1 LRHETREYRDGQK
14 LSVTQSFIWLIR
26 HEIYYCTV
34 NHWKQDLEWNISH
47 CFRQVVGFET
57 VPVVQMF
64 ANKNEFFHGE
74 REDSGHKRG
83 KHEKKKREEQTASV
97 VEDFTAVVSN
107 AVI

>member
-1 LRHETREYRDGQK
+1 MFVSYTEPDAI
-14 LSVTQSFIWLIR
+14 FIGKKRRI
-26 HEIYYCTV
+26 TA
-34 NHWKQDLEWNISH
+34 
-47 CFRQVVGFET
+47 
-57 VPVVQMF
+57 F
-64 ANKNEFFHGE
+64 AVLT